1 MIRIRRPSNG
11 QRPPKPSLSLAA
23 GLTAPAHEEFNRRMG
38 AFAPPGREALA
49 DELLAAL
56 LGADHPAAKVAVDRA
71 LSVGWSADDIRFELI
86 TPALVEVGRR
96 WERGEIGVGLEHLAT
111 SLCHWLLID
120 LAGRTARSPR
130 SGRRAVIGCSEG
142 ELHALGALMVANV
155 LSEHGWTVL
164 YLGAST
170 PVDAWA
176 PIVRS
181 RHADV
186 AVLATTMT
194 EGLGR
199 VGPTLRS
206 IRAAR
211 PECLTVVGGAAYGTA
226 GEEAADLGADLA
238 APGPREL
245 PTRLD
250 ELARA

>member
-1 MIRIRRPSNG
+1 LTTP
-11 QRPPKPSLSLAA
+11 A
-23 GLTAPAHEEFNRRMG
+23 GEEFNRRMG
-38 AFAPPGREALA
+38 VIAPPGQEALA

-56 LGADHPAAKVAVDRA
+56 LGADHPAAKAVVERA
-71 LSVGWSADDIRFELI
+71 LAVGWSADDIRFELI
-86 TPALVEVGRR
+86 TPALGEVGRR

-111 SLCHWLLID
+111 SLCHSLLIE
-120 LAGRTARSPR
+120 LAGRTARIPP

-186 AVLATTMT
+186 AVLATTMV
-194 EGLGR
+194 ERLEP
-199 VGPTLRS
+199 VGPTLHS

-211 PECLTVVGGAAYGTA
+211 PECLTVLGGAAYLA
-226 GEEAADLGADLA
+226 ADEEAAGLGADLT
-238 APGPREL
+238 APEAREL
-245 PTRLD
+245 PARLD
-250 ELARA
+250 ALARA